1 MVGVVSV
8 GREGEVGVG
17 GDLICAWCRLLG
29 LPQLQSALYIDV
41 ASSGYSN
48 RSNLVESF
56 NRFKPEPM

>member
-1 MVGVVSV
+1 MVGVASV
-8 GREGEVGVG
+8 GLEWEVGVG

-29 LPQLQSALYIDV
+29 LLHLQCALYIDV

-56 NRFKPEPM
+56 SRFKPEPM